1 MWSISNEIL
10 SVSKELKIEVQ
21 ILSAEITAE
30 YFSEIEKKYLLNNYH
45 SFLWEGL
52 SDYSFVN
59 DSSGWRYIG
68 QFIGDKPC
76 ILFFYDLEKWNA
88 AVINSGHE
96 LVTLIS
102 EMYGFEFYVFDSS
115 VSYLICFNHHD
126 QLIGVG
132 SAKEWVNNLRE
143 GSAPHD

>member
-21 ILSAEITAE
+21 ILSEEITTE
-30 YFSEIEKKYLLNNYH
+30 YFAEIEKKYLLGNYH
-45 SFLWEGL
+45 SFLWDGL
-52 SDYSFVN
+52 SDYSFVD
-59 DSSGWRYIG
+59 DSSGWKYLG

-96 LVTLIS
+96 LVTLIG

-143 GSAPHD
+143 GSAPNA